1 MPSATSPVEG
11 FTGILP
17 DTYKVS
23 STSTACPFREKPLPR
38 GKQTIHAGK
47 ADLAPVGM
55 AGQGQVHS
63 VPGKHGKILRP
74 VGQKQ
79 PETVVSAH
87 GCQCPLHPVFPSGE
101 PGIGQALQPNF
112 AAAPVKGDGPVLQ
125 NRHAQL
131 LQTFTNPG
139 VRGQAAFALRK

>member
-1 MPSATSPVEG
+1 M
-11 FTGILP
+11 
-17 DTYKVS
+17 
-23 STSTACPFREKPLPR
+23 
-38 GKQTIHAGK
+38 
-47 ADLAPVGM
+47 GM